1 MSSSDCFRRNK
12 ATSKSLADKIKVSKE
27 IDNKKVKEI
36 DNKKV
41 KEIDNKKVKEIDNKK
56 ENTKNTKKDK
66 FEIKGNAKQNNNT
79 DSSGLVTLYSGSVE
93 VDINGKT
100 LINSSDI
107 AINSGTKYFVIGN
120 NGVGKTTL
128 LKKIFEELKDKLD
141 ILMIDQDIELE
152 SDNQTIEE
160 FILKADPELFYSK
173 KRMDE
178 LEKIEELSDEESD
191 EYNILSDILCQKE
204 WDKFE
209 AESKRIINGLGFENP
224 KCLVSILSGGKR
236 MILAIGKAL
245 LRKPEILILDE
256 PTNHLD
262 LDVVIWLTSYL
273 ESYRKTLIVITHQI
287 GLVNSVANCVWY
299 IGNPELT
306 GTKLYTI
313 RGKYDNLLQFIDN
326 TQKESQNKW
335 DKFQKKVEELKKK
348 STPKKNVEEFI
359 KKEGTNR
366 PPKPYVV
373 NITWD
378 NVIQLS
384 TKNIIEFKDVSFNY
398 EDKPI
403 YSNLNMS
410 MGMGSRI
417 ILVGPNGCGK
427 TTMFKL
433 ACEMIQP
440 TSGHIVRDERLRV
453 GYYNQQIV
461 DSLPL
466 ELNSI
471 EYLQTI
477 NDKLDHNQCRTI
489 LGKLGIKKVD
499 DMDLPT
505 VKISNLSGGQKA
517 RVSFASV
524 QMMNPQLILFDE
536 PTNHLDLESIEG
548 LIKGINNF
556 NGGIVTITH
565 DMYLIEKVENAEIYQ
580 VINNSIDKFNGD
592 FDDYCSSV
600 LEKK

>member
-41 KEIDNKKVKEIDNKK
+41 KEIDNKKE
-56 ENTKNTKKDK
+56 NTKKDK

-173 KRMDE
+173 KRMDD

-191 EYNILSDILCQKE
+191 EYNTLSDILCQKE

-335 DKFQKKVEELKKK
+335 DKFQKKIEELKKK

-433 ACEMIQP
+433 ACEMIEP

-477 NDKLDHNQCRTI
+477 L
-489 LGKLGIKKVD
+489 
-499 DMDLPT
+499 
-505 VKISNLSGGQKA
+505 
-517 RVSFASV
+517 
-524 QMMNPQLILFDE
+524 
-536 PTNHLDLESIEG
+536 
-548 LIKGINNF
+548 
-556 NGGIVTITH
+556 
-565 DMYLIEKVENAEIYQ
+565 
-580 VINNSIDKFNGD
+580 
-592 FDDYCSSV
+592 
-600 LEKK
+600 